1 MRSGISAGPPV
12 DSLSLPNQPADNFI
26 VGVSGLQCLHSAKSS
41 VEASIACVGR
51 F

>member
-26 VGVSGLQCLHSAKSS
+26 VGCRDCS
-41 VEASIACVGR
+41 VCTAPNPALRRRLRV
-51 F
+51 